1 MANSSETILVVE
13 DDQSLAL
20 GLTVNLRAE
29 GFNVLVASD
38 GPKGLRMASEAKPD
52 LVVLDIL
59 LPGLDGFDVLKRLR
73 ARKREMPV
81 IIMSA
86 RGELDDKLKGL
97 GLGADDYVTKPFR
110 LPELV
115 ARIHAALRR
124 PRQQRGNPDEGR
136 IGTAVVDLESRRV
149 ERAGAEVTLTAREFD
164 LLEYLMRHAGRVHTR
179 DRLLTAVWGH
189 DYEGTARTVDN
200 FIRSL
205 RVKLETEP
213 RRPRHLVTVR
223 GAGYRFDP

>member
-29 GFNVLVASD
+29 GFTVLTAPD
-38 GPKGLRMASEAKPD
+38 GPKGLKMASEAKPD
-52 LVVLDIL
+52 LVVLDLL

-97 GLGADDYVTKPFR
+97 GLGADDYVTKPFS

-124 PRQQRGNPDEGR
+124 PRQQRDNPDARR
-136 IGTAVVDLESRRV
+136 IGKAIIDLESRRV
-149 ERAGAEVTLTAREFD
+149 ECAGADVTLTAREFD

-179 DRLLTAVWGH
+179 DRLLTDVWGH

-205 RVKLETEP
+205 RVKLETDP